1 MKRLLKWFTS
11 PMLTLAIFSLLGF
24 GAGAEFLGLIH
35 SASHDYPFV
44 LAVVFGTGIM
54 PASGAIAT
62 ELTYIT
68 RRAFVPK
75 MVVQIYNNSPTMA
88 SVLANSQPA
97 YGGVSSISVPVQG
110 APFVTGN
117 WAGYDGSFNQP
128 SDQQGAFLFEANLKL
143 FIVPIPFLGM
153 EGVLQL
159 DHAVIPKIEAK
170 MNDATNTTMD
180 TFSTALFGNTTN
192 QQAIIGFP
200 GAIDD
205 GTNMV
210 TYGNINRNTNVWWQ
224 SKVYAAGGIN
234 PTRQSLLQFIAGTAK
249 NGGEK
254 PTFGVCGFGTWAL
267 LAQDYQGQEQFV
279 ITPGSGFDGGGDGP
293 RSGFDALMV
302 CGVPVYADQYC
313 PEGTVYLIN
322 SNYVNLYVHVLAS
335 FQFTGFESTISNWQ
349 LGYVGCLV
357 CILELANVKP
367 KANTRIGGYNFLTL

>member
-1 MKRLLKWFTS
+1 MKSMLKWLAS
-11 PMLTLAIFSLLGF
+11 PAAGFLLLALYCV
-24 GAGAEFLGLIH
+24 GASAGIIH
-35 SASHDYPFV
+35 SNIGDLP
-44 LAVVFGTGIM
+44 LILGVVFGTGIM

-88 SVLANSQPA
+88 SLLANAQPA
-97 YGGVSSISVPVQG
+97 YGGVSSVSVPVQG
-110 APFVTGN
+110 APFVSGN
-117 WAGYDGSFNQP
+117 WSGYDGSFNQP
-128 SDQQGAFLFEANLKL
+128 ADAQGAYLFEANLKL

-153 EGVLQL
+153 EGILQL

-170 MNDATNTTMD
+170 MNDATNVTMD
-180 TFSTALFGNTTN
+180 TFSTALMNNTTN
-192 QQAIIGFP
+192 LQALIGLP

-210 TYGNINRNTNVWWQ
+210 TYGNINRNTNTWWQ
-224 SKVYAAGGIN
+224 SKVYAATGN
-234 PTRQSLLQFIAGTAK
+234 PTRQALLQYIAGTAK

-267 LAQDYQGQEQFV
+267 LAQDYQGQEQYV
-279 ITPGSGFDGGGDGP
+279 ITPGSGFDSSGEGP

-302 CGVPVYADQYC
+302 CGVPIYADQYM
-313 PEGTVYLIN
+313 PEGTVYLVN
-322 SNYVNLYVHVLAS
+322 SNYVNLYVHVMGS
-335 FQFTGFESTISNWQ
+335 FAFTGFESTISNWQ

-357 CILELANVKP
+357 CILELVNVKP
-367 KANTRIGGYNFLTL
+367 KANTRIGGFNSLTL

>member
-1 MKRLLKWFTS
+1 MNSITKWLTAPITALILLALYALGVSADVLHDPTGGL
-11 PMLTLAIFSLLGF
+11 PLLIG
-24 GAGAEFLGLIH
+24 
-35 SASHDYPFV
+35 
-44 LAVVFGTGIM
+44 VVFGTGVM
-54 PASGAIAT
+54 PATGAIAT

-75 MVVQIYNNSPTMA
+75 LVVQIYNNSPTMA
-88 SVLANSQPA
+88 SLLANAQPA

-110 APFVTGN
+110 APFVSGQ
-117 WAGYDGSFNQP
+117 WSGYDGTFNQP
-128 SDQQGAFLFEANLKL
+128 SDAAGAFLFEANLKL

-153 EGVLQL
+153 EGILQL

-170 MNDATNTTMD
+170 MNDATNVTMD
-180 TFSTALFGNTTN
+180 TFSTALMNNTTN
-192 QQAIIGFP
+192 LQAIIGFP

-205 GTNMV
+205 GTNMA
-210 TYGNINRNTNVWWQ
+210 TYGNIARSTNVWWQ
-224 SKVYAAGGIN
+224 SKVYAATGN
-234 PTRQSLLQFIAGTAK
+234 PTRQSLLQYIAGTAK

-267 LAQDYQGQEQFV
+267 LAQDYQGQEQYV
-279 ITPGSGFDGGGDGP
+279 ITPGTGFDSSGDGP
-293 RSGFDALMV
+293 RSAFDALMV
-302 CGVPVYADQYC
+302 CGIPIYADQYM

-367 KANTRIGGYNFLTL
+367 KANTRIGGYNFLTI

>member
-1 MKRLLKWFTS
+1 MNRITKWLTAPITAFILLA
-11 PMLTLAIFSLLGF
+11 LYAIGVSADVLHDPTGGLPLLLG
-24 GAGAEFLGLIH
+24 
-35 SASHDYPFV
+35 
-44 LAVVFGTGIM
+44 VVFGTGVM
-54 PASGAIAT
+54 PATGAIAT

-75 MVVQIYNNSPTMA
+75 LVVQIYNNSPTMA
-88 SVLANSQPA
+88 SLLANAQPA

-110 APFVTGN
+110 APFVSGQ
-117 WAGYDGSFNQP
+117 WSGYDGTFNQP
-128 SDQQGAFLFEANLKL
+128 SDAAGAFLFEANLKL

-153 EGVLQL
+153 EGILQL

-170 MNDATNTTMD
+170 MNDATNVTMD
-180 TFSTALFGNTTN
+180 TFSTALMNNTTN
-192 QQAIIGFP
+192 LQAIIGFP

-205 GTNMV
+205 GTNMA
-210 TYGNINRNTNVWWQ
+210 TYGNIARSTNVWWQ
-224 SKVYAAGGIN
+224 SKVYAATGN
-234 PTRQSLLQFIAGTAK
+234 PTRQSLLQYIAGTAK

-267 LAQDYQGQEQFV
+267 LAQDYQGQEQYV
-279 ITPGSGFDGGGDGP
+279 ITPGTGFDSSGDGP
-293 RSGFDALMV
+293 RSAFDALMV
-302 CGVPVYADQYC
+302 CGIPIYADQYM

-367 KANTRIGGYNFLTL
+367 KANTRIGGYNFLTI

>member
-1 MKRLLKWFTS
+1 MNSITKWLTAPITALILVALYALGVSADVLHDPTGGLPLL
-11 PMLTLAIFSLLGF
+11 IG
-24 GAGAEFLGLIH
+24 
-35 SASHDYPFV
+35 
-44 LAVVFGTGIM
+44 VVFGTGVM
-54 PASGAIAT
+54 PATGAIAT

-75 MVVQIYNNSPTMA
+75 LVVQIYNNSPTMA
-88 SVLANSQPA
+88 SLLANAQPA

-110 APFVTGN
+110 APFVSGQ
-117 WAGYDGSFNQP
+117 WSGYDGTFNQP
-128 SDQQGAFLFEANLKL
+128 SDAAGAFLFEANLKL

-153 EGVLQL
+153 EGILQL

-170 MNDATNTTMD
+170 MNDATNVTMD
-180 TFSTALFGNTTN
+180 TFSTALMNNTTN
-192 QQAIIGFP
+192 LQAIIGFP

-205 GTNMV
+205 GTNMA
-210 TYGNINRNTNVWWQ
+210 TYGNIARSTNVWWQ
-224 SKVYAAGGIN
+224 SKVYAATGN
-234 PTRQSLLQFIAGTAK
+234 PTRQSLLQYIAGTAK

-267 LAQDYQGQEQFV
+267 LAQDYQGQEQYV
-279 ITPGSGFDGGGDGP
+279 ITPGTGFDSSGDGP
-293 RSGFDALMV
+293 RSAFDALMV
-302 CGVPVYADQYC
+302 CGIPIYADQYM

-367 KANTRIGGYNFLTL
+367 KANTRIGGYNFLTI

>member
-1 MKRLLKWFTS
+1 MERMLKILKS
-11 PMLTLAIFSLLGF
+11 PYFVSAFFGFVALGETLGWWSGGADGIPVILG
-24 GAGAEFLGLIH
+24 
-35 SASHDYPFV
+35 
-44 LAVVFGTGIM
+44 VVFGTGIM
-54 PASGAIAT
+54 PAAGAIAT

-88 SVLANSQPA
+88 SLLGNAQPA
-97 YGGVSSISVPVQG
+97 YGGVSSVSVPVQG
-110 APFVTGN
+110 APFVSGN

-128 SDQQGAFLFEANLKL
+128 SDQQGAFLFEGNLKL

-159 DHAVIPKIEAK
+159 DHAIIPKIEAK
-170 MNDATNTTMD
+170 MNDATNVTMD
-180 TFSTALFGNTTN
+180 TFSTALFNNTTN
-192 QQAIIGFP
+192 LQAIIGFP

-205 GTNMV
+205 GTNMT
-210 TYGNINRNTNVWWQ
+210 TYGNINRSQNAWWQ
-224 SKVYAAGGIN
+224 SKVYTASGN
-234 PTRQSLLQFIAGTAK
+234 PTRQAMLQYIAGTAK

-279 ITPGSGFDGGGDGP
+279 ITPGAGFDGNGDGP

-302 CGVPVYADQYC
+302 CGVPVYADQYV
-313 PEGTVYLIN
+313 PEGTVYLVN
-322 SNYVNLYVHVLAS
+322 SNYCNLYVHVLAS
-335 FQFTGFESTISNWQ
+335 FQFTGFESTLSNWQ

-357 CILELANVKP
+357 CILELVNVKP
-367 KANTRIGGYNFLTL
+367 KANSRIGGFNFLTL